1 MNKSKTGHICS
12 RCRKSIAKE
21 EICSGCICDLL
32 ELHDHRI
39 SWRMALDI
47 EREEREGE
55 GISIEIQ

>member
-1 MNKSKTGHICS
+1 
-12 RCRKSIAKE
+12 
-21 EICSGCICDLL
+21 LL

-55 GISIEIQ
+55 SISIEIQ